1 MMRESPNE
9 ISVRLTL
16 TQREIVAIRKLG
28 GDLSRKINSAIHE
41 AAMPSIVALRGG
53 YVVREARRV
62 YGRVEGPDAYVRAL
76 DLFNQVR
83 RWLDQMPEESKS

>member
-41 AAMPSIVALRGG
+41 AAMPSIVALRRG
-53 YVVREARRV
+53 YVVRDAMRV
-62 YGRVEGPDAYVRAL
+62 YGSW
-76 DLFNQVR
+76 
-83 RWLDQMPEESKS
+83 RWC